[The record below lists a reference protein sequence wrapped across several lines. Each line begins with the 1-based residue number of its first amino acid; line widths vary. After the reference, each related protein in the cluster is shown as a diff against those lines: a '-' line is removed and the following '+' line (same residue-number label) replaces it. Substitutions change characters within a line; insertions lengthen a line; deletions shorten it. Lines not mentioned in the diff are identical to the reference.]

1 MDHAENALPA
11 HAGRVR
17 LIDVANLAGVT
28 KSVASRVLNKDGT
41 LSVRDET
48 RLRVMESA
56 QRLGYQP
63 HVGARA
69 LAGARTSA
77 LALLIP
83 DLTNPVYSRIARGA
97 YFQARQRGY
106 AMLLAED
113 TEDEAV
119 EEQFSDLIA
128 GGRVDG
134 LLIASARPDHPL
146 IKALPGMDIPYV
158 FLNRAVPGSGRN
170 VTLAM
175 EAASAR
181 AVGHLVELGHVRIGH
196 IAGPL
201 AADDGRRT
209 GLMDAA
215 RDAKLPRPAVE
226 HAAFSEQGGYE
237 AVQRLIRTAPDLT
250 AVYTS
255 TLNQAI
261 GALQGLRQLGLDVP
275 GQVSVISYDDLPL
288 AEYLQPPLTTIAM
301 PLVELGRTAVD
312 AICLQL
318 EGKSAQD
325 IVVPAQ
331 PEVVVRQ
338 STAPP
343 LAAGPKATSSS

>member
-1 MDHAENALPA
+1 MDHTENALPA
-11 HAGRVR
+11 HTGRTR
-17 LIDVANLAGVT
+17 LIDVAKLAGVT

-69 LAGARTSA
+69 LAGAKTRA

-83 DLTNPVYSRIARGA
+83 DLTNPVYSRITRGA

-128 GGRVDG
+128 AGRVDG

-146 IKALPGMDIPYV
+146 INALPGMDIPYV
-158 FLNRAVPGSGRN
+158 FLNRSVPGSDRN
-170 VTLAM
+170 VTLAT

-181 AVGHLVELGHVRIGH
+181 AVAHLAGLGHVRIGH
-196 IAGPL
+196 IAGPRSL
-201 AADDGRRT
+201 TANDGRRT

-215 RDAKLPRPAVE
+215 RAAKLPPPAIE
-226 HAAFSEQGGYE
+226 YGAFSEQGGHD
-237 AVQRLIRTAPDLT
+237 AVQRLMRAEPGLT

-301 PLVELGRTAVD
+301 PLVELGRAGID

-318 EGKSAQD
+318 EGKPAQD
-325 IVVPAQ
+325 IVVPAEPQ
-331 PEVVVRQ
+331 VIVRQ

-343 LAAGPKATSSS
+343 AQGRT